1 MMQNNVPIQ
10 QFLFLV
16 IATILNVALGCH
28 TYKFER
34 GPTKNQNSQVGLIL
48 QSGLRG
54 QDSNKKR
61 LQHITDKELQL
72 MEKAHVTLWVR

>member
-54 QDSNKKR
+54 QDSNKKH
-61 LQHITDKELQL
+61 LQPYYRQGTPVDGESSCN
-72 MEKAHVTLWVR
+72 TLG